1 MTRAGGDD
9 REAVDRAFADLVSR
23 YHLTADRPD
32 PLPVEQPEPAAETGW
47 ASAHPLFA
55 EPPAPEA
62 ESYGQEPEE
71 RFVPGP
77 PPPLPRPAWPVLLA
91 WSGIGFAALVV
102 LTAAFGLPLPA
113 WVGAA
118 AWLGFV
124 GGFVLLVVRLPRHRP
139 PDAGDGAV
147 L

>member
-1 MTRAGGDD
+1 
-9 REAVDRAFADLVSR
+9 
-23 YHLTADRPD
+23 RPGVV
-32 PLPVEQPEPAAETGW
+32 PVEDPAPAADGTW
-47 ASAHPLFA
+47 ASEHPLFRL
-55 EPPAPEA
+55 PDGPETPGHLNA
-62 ESYGQEPEE
+62 GYPEPEE

-77 PPPLPRPAWPVLLA
+77 PPPLPRPAWPVLIG
-91 WSGIGFAALVV
+91 WGGIGFAALVV

-118 AWLGFV
+118 AWIGFV
-124 GGFVLLVVRLPRHRP
+124 GGFLLLVVRLPRHRP